1 MLLHTRN
8 RLLQERPP
16 PPQPMPPLQLGGIR
30 TRSSLSSRR
39 RSSRRKI
46 GTGGE
51 VREPGKVPGKEE
63 EFKEMISE
71 EGEQLGIK
79 ITTGVIFVIILW
91 AGAMKTPNFFDFLGF
106 STTSEDSS
114 SNDDDKVEDAAD
126 KSSN

>member
-1 MLLHTRN
+1 
-8 RLLQERPP
+8 
-16 PPQPMPPLQLGGIR
+16 
-30 TRSSLSSRR
+30 
-39 RSSRRKI
+39 
-46 GTGGE
+46 